1 MSLSLRFNTITTGV
15 KENML
20 KYFTNVDYDS
30 HFAICALVKEEGKWK
45 GVATARIIE
54 DSEREDLAEWAA
66 IVLDKYHG
74 CGIGS
79 CLLFY
84 IAYVMTVDDSD
95 A

>member
-1 MSLSLRFNTITTGV
+1 
-15 KENML
+15 ML
-20 KYFTNVDYDS
+20 KYFTNVNYDS
-30 HFAICALVKEEGKWK
+30 HFAICALVKEEGEWK

-54 DSEREDLAEWAA
+54 DSEREDSAEWAA

-84 IAYVMTVDDSD
+84 IAYVTALDASD

>member
-1 MSLSLRFNTITTGV
+1 
-15 KENML
+15 ML
-20 KYFTNVDYDS
+20 KYFTNVNYDS
-30 HFAICALVKEEGKWK
+30 HFAICALVKEEEEWK

-54 DSEREDLAEWAA
+54 DSEREDSAEWAV

-84 IAYVMTVDDSD
+84 IAYVTEFDTSD